1 MIGFIG
7 LARETFD
14 VKFAE
19 KKFEEGKKALSSIT
33 SKIIGIDN
41 LITNDE
47 LSSQAL
53 KFFTKKKV
61 SKIVIFQT
69 TFTDAKFLL
78 KFLKKIKKPACI
90 VSFPEKRTGGRLRL
104 NSICGLNLGMHS
116 LVKNKIYADFIIL
129 DSLEVLRKKL
139 SNFVFKQKNSIQL
152 TKWKKIIKKNNKHK
166 IHIESQTIGLVGKR
180 PDGFDTC
187 DFSSSEIRN
196 TLNYNI
202 KKISLEE
209 LFQQSKKTN
218 KEKINS
224 TRNQI
229 NKDLKNTKRLNQKE
243 LNKSIS
249 IYHGLN
255 KLQIQYGLN
264 AYAIRCWPEMFTEF
278 GCASCGPMAMMNQ
291 KNISCACEAD
301 VLGGISCNIL
311 NQLNKKPSLLVDI
324 VDVSEKDNSVVFWHC
339 GLAPISMSIK
349 GTASADI
356 HSNRKKPLLHN
367 FGFKPGLITVFRV
380 SKSANLLKFFV
391 LKGRIIKRKN
401 SFSGTS
407 GVVSF
412 GRNTKDKLEKML
424 KGGLEHHVA
433 FTYGNHF
440 DEIVQLGKQ
449 MKIPTY
455 TV

>member
-69 TFTDAKFLL
+69 TFTDAKFIL

-116 LVKNKIYADFIIL
+116 LIKNNIYADFIIL

>member
-1 MIGFIG
+1 M
-7 LARETFD
+7 
-14 VKFAE
+14 
-19 KKFEEGKKALSSIT
+19 
-33 SKIIGIDN
+33 
-41 LITNDE
+41 
-47 LSSQAL
+47 
-53 KFFTKKKV
+53 
-61 SKIVIFQT
+61 
-69 TFTDAKFLL
+69 
-78 KFLKKIKKPACI
+78 
-90 VSFPEKRTGGRLRL
+90 
-104 NSICGLNLGMHS
+104 
-116 LVKNKIYADFIIL
+116 
-129 DSLEVLRKKL
+129 
-139 SNFVFKQKNSIQL
+139 
-152 TKWKKIIKKNNKHK
+152 
-166 IHIESQTIGLVGKR
+166 
-180 PDGFDTC
+180 
-187 DFSSSEIRN
+187 
-196 TLNYNI
+196 NYNI

-391 LKGRIIKRKN
+391 LKGRIFKRKN

>member
-1 MIGFIG
+1 M
-7 LARETFD
+7 
-14 VKFAE
+14 
-19 KKFEEGKKALSSIT
+19 
-33 SKIIGIDN
+33 
-41 LITNDE
+41 
-47 LSSQAL
+47 
-53 KFFTKKKV
+53 
-61 SKIVIFQT
+61 
-69 TFTDAKFLL
+69 
-78 KFLKKIKKPACI
+78 
-90 VSFPEKRTGGRLRL
+90 
-104 NSICGLNLGMHS
+104 
-116 LVKNKIYADFIIL
+116 
-129 DSLEVLRKKL
+129 
-139 SNFVFKQKNSIQL
+139 
-152 TKWKKIIKKNNKHK
+152 
-166 IHIESQTIGLVGKR
+166 
-180 PDGFDTC
+180 
-187 DFSSSEIRN
+187 
-196 TLNYNI
+196 NYNI

-229 NKDLKNTKRLNQKE
+229 NKDLKNTKRLSQKE

-356 HSNRKKPLLHN
+356 HSNRK
-367 FGFKPGLITVFRV
+367 
-380 SKSANLLKFFV
+380 
-391 LKGRIIKRKN
+391 
-401 SFSGTS
+401 TS
-407 GVVSF
+407 SS
-412 GRNTKDKLEKML
+412 
-424 KGGLEHHVA
+424 
-433 FTYGNHF
+433 
-440 DEIVQLGKQ
+440 
-449 MKIPTY
+449 
-455 TV
+455 

>member
-1 MIGFIG
+1 MIGFLG

-19 KKFEEGKKALSSIT
+19 KKFEEGKKTLSSIT
-33 SKIIGIDN
+33 SKIVGIDN

-53 KFFTKKKV
+53 KFFTKKNV

-116 LVKNKIYADFIIL
+116 LIKNNIYADFIIL

-139 SNFVFKQKNSIQL
+139 SNFVFKQKKSIQP
-152 TKWKKIIKKNNKHK
+152 TKWKKIIKKNNKDK
-166 IHIESQTIGLVGKR
+166 IHIERQTIGLVGKR

-324 VDVSEKDNSVVFWHC
+324 VDVSKKDNSVVFWHC